1 LGAAPKHFFLVDG
14 SGFIFRAYHALPPL
28 TRPDG
33 TPVGAVYGF
42 IQMLMK
48 LIDDTD
54 ADHIAIVFDS
64 GRITFRNEIYPEYKA
79 NRSETPEDLIP
90 QFALIREATA
100 AFGLASVE
108 LQGFEADD
116 LIATYARA
124 AARDGAEVTIVSSDK
139 DLMQLVDANITMF
152 DAMRNRRIGPKEVK
166 EKFGVPPDR
175 VVEVQALAGD
185 SSDNVPGVPGIGIKT
200 AAELILK
207 YGDVENLLA
216 HADEIKQPVRRER
229 LKANAEMARLSHR
242 LVQLRD
248 DVAVPVPI
256 ASFKVRAPDPAK
268 LLEFL
273 RFQGFKTLAA
283 RVESRLAMG
292 NGPGDG
298 PGPGAPVSPQETP
311 HAYEL
316 VQTAPRLQAWLDEI
330 SEAGVVAFDTETTSL
345 NAMAAE
351 LVGFSM
357 SVASGKACYVPLAH
371 CRSDAGTLALDAPSE
386 ENFSQIG
393 FDEAMALLK
402 PMLEDKHV
410 LKIGQNLKYDMV
422 VMARYGISIAP
433 FDDTMLM
440 SYVLEGGLHGHGM
453 DELARLHLGIE
464 TITYKD
470 VVGSGKKKL
479 RFDAVPLAPACEYAA
494 EDADVTGRLYRFLK
508 PRLAP
513 AHVTTVYETIE
524 RPLVPV
530 LVAME
535 RVGILLDKAQLRKLS
550 ADFAGRMAALE
561 AKIHEAAG
569 HPFNVASPKQLGEV
583 LFEEMGFSGGKKGKA
598 GAYGTGADV
607 LDRLAA
613 EGHGF
618 PELVLEW
625 RQLAKL
631 KSTYTDSLAEQIN
644 PETGRVHTSFA
655 MAVTSTGRLASSDPN
670 LQNIPIRTEE
680 GRKIRKAFI
689 AKKGMR
695 LLSADYSQIELR
707 LLAEMANITA
717 LREAFQGGVDVHAL
731 TASQVFG
738 VPVEGMDPMIR
749 RQAKAIN
756 FGIIYGISP
765 FGLARQLGI
774 AQGEAT
780 AYIEAYFARYPGIR
794 AYMEETKEFA
804 RSHGFVETLFG
815 RRCYVPG
822 IKDKNPARRNFSERA
837 AINAPLQGSAAD
849 LIKRAMIRL
858 PQALQ
863 DASLSARMLLQVHD
877 ELIFEVP
884 EAEAEETARL
894 VANVMETAAA
904 PAVTISVPI
913 VVETN
918 FALNWA
924 EAH

>member
-54 ADHIAIVFDS
+54 ADHIAIVFDTA
-64 GRITFRNEIYPEYKA
+64 RATFRNDIYPEYKA

-100 AFGLASVE
+100 AFGLESVE

-139 DLMQLVDANITMF
+139 DLMQLVDANVTMF
-152 DAMRNRRIGPKEVK
+152 DAMRNRRIGPKEVE
-166 EKFGVPPDR
+166 EKFGVAPDR

-185 SSDNVPGVPGIGIKT
+185 SSDNVPGVPGIGVKT

-216 HADEIKQPVRRER
+216 HADEIKQPARRQR
-229 LKANAEMARLSHR
+229 LKENAEMARLSHR

-248 DVAVPVPI
+248 DVAVPAPI
-256 ASFKVRAPDPAK
+256 ASFKVRAPDPMK

-283 RVESRLAMG
+283 RVESQLAVG
-292 NGPGDG
+292 HERGD
-298 PGPGAPVSPQETP
+298 GAPVLPQETP

-316 VQTAPRLQAWLDEI
+316 VQTPARLQAWLDDI
-330 SEAGVVAFDTETTSL
+330 DEAGVVAFDTETTSL
-345 NAMAAE
+345 NAMTAS
-351 LVGFSM
+351 LVGFSL

-371 CRSDAGTLALDAPSE
+371 CQAGADALALDAPSE
-386 ENFSQIG
+386 ENFSQID

-402 PMLEDKHV
+402 PMLENAHV
-410 LKIGQNLKYDMV
+410 LKVGQNLKYDMV

-453 DELARLHLGIE
+453 DDLARMHLGVE
-464 TITYKD
+464 TVKYKD
-470 VVGSGKKKL
+470 VVGSGKNKL

-508 PRLAP
+508 PKLAP

-535 RVGILLDKAQLRKLS
+535 RAGILLDKAQLRKLS
-550 ADFAGRMAALE
+550 ADFAGRMNALE

-569 HPFNVASPKQLGEV
+569 HPFNVASPKKLGEV

-644 PETGRVHTSFA
+644 SETGRVHTSFA
-655 MAVTSTGRLASSDPN
+655 MAATSTGRLSSSDPN

-689 AKKGMR
+689 AKKGTQ

-707 LLAEMANITA
+707 LLAEVANITA
-717 LREAFQGGVDVHAL
+717 LREAFQDGVDVHAL
-731 TASQVFG
+731 TASQVFD
-738 VPVEGMDPMIR
+738 VPVDGMDPMVR

-794 AYMEETKEFA
+794 AYMEATKEFA

-815 RRCYVPG
+815 RRCHVPG

-858 PQALQ
+858 GPALE

-877 ELIFEVP
+877 ELILEVP
-884 EAEAEETARL
+884 KAEAEETARI
-894 VANVMETAAA
+894 VADVMEQAAA
-904 PAVTISVPI
+904 PAVTLSVPI

-918 FALNWA
+918 FASNWA